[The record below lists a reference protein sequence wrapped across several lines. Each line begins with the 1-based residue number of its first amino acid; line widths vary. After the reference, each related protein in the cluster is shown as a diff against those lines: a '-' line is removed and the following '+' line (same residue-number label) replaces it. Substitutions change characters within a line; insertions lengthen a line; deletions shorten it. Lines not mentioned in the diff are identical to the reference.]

1 LTSGIEISIQDQVQI
16 IRFARP
22 EKKNAF
28 TAASYTAMTEALA
41 AGDASGDV
49 AVHLFVG
56 SERVFTAGND
66 IGDFLASAEAGGGG
80 QRLSQPV
87 RGFIRALPR
96 VQKPMIAAVDGLA
109 VGIGTTLMFHCDL
122 VYATPEASFRTPFV
136 DLGLVPE
143 AGSSLLGPRRMGYA
157 RAFQLLVLGEPMSST
172 EAREAGLVNAIVAA
186 EELEAAALTAGA
198 RLARKPPGALKAA
211 RALMRGSPDEIVNQI
226 DAEARVF
233 SERMSSPEA
242 KEAFQAFLEKRAP
255 DFTKIRSKG

>member
-80 QRLSQPV
+80 QGLSQPV

-136 DLGLVPE
+136 DLRLDRACLGHGGWGTRVPFNCWFWVNRCRQ
-143 AGSSLLGPRRMGYA
+143 PRRV
-157 RAFQLLVLGEPMSST
+157 R
-172 EAREAGLVNAIVAA
+172 
-186 EELEAAALTAGA
+186 
-198 RLARKPPGALKAA
+198 PGWS
-211 RALMRGSPDEIVNQI
+211 MRS
-226 DAEARVF
+226 
-233 SERMSSPEA
+233 
-242 KEAFQAFLEKRAP
+242 
-255 DFTKIRSKG
+255 